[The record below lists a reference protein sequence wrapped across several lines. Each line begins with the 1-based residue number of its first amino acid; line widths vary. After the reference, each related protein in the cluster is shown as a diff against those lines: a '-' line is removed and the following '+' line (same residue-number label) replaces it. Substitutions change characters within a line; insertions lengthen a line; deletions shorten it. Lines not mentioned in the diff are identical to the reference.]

1 MSFQDNSA
9 LEAQP
14 TTWRRQDDPEYA
26 DDPEFK
32 RFASELSDKL
42 FSLTSNISRLVEEI
56 AKLGTK
62 RETERIRERVQTL
75 ISETADSFKEIGEGL
90 KKIQNWRDLGEP
102 SQVYTQGKLKQEFQA
117 SLTEFT
123 ALQKQ
128 ASEKLKRS
136 AVAAR
141 TALEVG
147 GSAGGSSS
155 DQQQQQLLQEE
166 PRLADQS
173 EVDHQESMIIEREA
187 EIRDIENSVRE
198 LNELFTDV
206 AHMVHEQGE
215 TLDIIEG
222 NVTQTRDDTRG
233 ASQQLKQASRHQKSA
248 RGKACCLLIIL
259 VIVLT
264 VIILASVLT

>member
-1 MSFQDNSA
+1 MH
-9 LEAQP
+9 
-14 TTWRRQDDPEYA
+14 
-26 DDPEFK
+26 K
-32 RFASELSDKL
+32 
-42 FSLTSNISRLVEEI
+42 
-56 AKLGTK
+56 
-62 RETERIRERVQTL
+62 
-75 ISETADSFKEIGEGL
+75 
-90 KKIQNWRDLGEP
+90 P

-117 SLTEFT
+117 SLTEFQ

-128 ASEKLKRS
+128 ASEKLKSS

-141 TALEVG
+141 TALEE
-147 GSAGGSSS
+147 GSSGAPS
-155 DQQQQQLLQEE
+155 GGQQQQQQLLQEQ

-173 EVDHQESMIIEREA
+173 EVDFQESIIVEREA

-206 AHMVHEQGE
+206 AHMVREQGD

-264 VIILASVLT
+264 VIILASVLS